1 MFLWKGLCF
10 FSTFLR
16 KIILDVQVVQVY
28 FFPGLPGLHPVF
40 YEITLE
46 RVVLILSWDSN
57 LVTRRHWDI
66 YSQQWNTMG
75 ISVYQCIPY
84 IMINPSWILVGGLE
98 HFSFFHILGIII
110 PTDELIFFRGVGQP
124 FWLKPFWGLRSIL
137 TEVRQRSYG
146 IWLAEAQNKSK
157 LMLTWQARS

>member
-1 MFLWKGLCF
+1 M
-10 FSTFLR
+10 
-16 KIILDVQVVQVY
+16 
-28 FFPGLPGLHPVF
+28 HPAF

-46 RVVLILSWDSN
+46 RIVLILSWDSN

-75 ISVYQCIPY
+75 ISVDQCIPY

-124 FWLKPFWGLRSIL
+124 PGCLLVGVFQVLQFSEMMVPTGMVWGHPDLR
-137 TEVRQRSYG
+137 
-146 IWLAEAQNKSK
+146 
-157 LMLTWQARS
+157 